1 MNRSTADF
9 TPVPTSRRIPSWL
22 RANLLDK
29 TEQPHMRN
37 MHYENLYCRSVP
49 AAFTVQVEITFL
61 TKCSTSFKALNAEIL
76 QILCG
81 EIGRT
86 SFGDAP
92 KFKGKK
98 SSRREARSSSSLQ
111 DTVPG
116 TKHQENNLINRV
128 EKKFEENRASDQ
140 KSGAKHVSDHLIYTP
155 CDSPML
161 ESRRT

>member
-1 MNRSTADF
+1 MQPSQRIADAQMRSEGHRWDRPSVCSSLSSDSWLELLPRWGSFRSHMNRSTADF

-76 QILCG
+76 QDKL
-81 EIGRT
+81 
-86 SFGDAP
+86 
-92 KFKGKK
+92 
-98 SSRREARSSSSLQ
+98 RRCSKIQR
-111 DTVPG
+111 
-116 TKHQENNLINRV
+116 
-128 EKKFEENRASDQ
+128 EKKQPAWGQIIQLTTRHSAWYQASG
-140 KSGAKHVSDHLIYTP
+140 K
-155 CDSPML
+155 
-161 ESRRT
+161 